1 MYKIYNLD
9 YIDLKYHDSILFLI
23 TCFSAHLLTECI
35 KENQKLS
42 KTVINFLIFLNSI
55 LKNKKL
61 ACFGIITVFFFLHL
75 TTNIKYNLATDKTK
89 QLSD

>member
-1 MYKIYNLD
+1 MHN
-9 YIDLKYHDSILFLI
+9 YIMFI
-23 TCFSAHLLTECI
+23 CI
-35 KENQKLS
+35 KEHQKLS

-61 ACFGIITVFFFLHL
+61 ACFGFITFFSLHL